1 MRYAKVLSVVGFVV
15 LAAAPAL
22 AHHSFV
28 AQFDAGKPITLEG
41 TVTKVEWRS
50 PHIWVYL
57 DVKGENGAVTAW
69 ECEGGA
75 PNALTRQGWSRET
88 LKLGTTLTI
97 QGYLARDGTNTCNA
111 RTWIYDGRTVF
122 AGSADGG
129 PAPQQSPA
137 PPQSR

>member
-1 MRYAKVLSVVGFVV
+1 MRYAKILSVVGSVV
-15 LAAAPAL
+15 LAAATAL

-88 LKLGTTLTI
+88 LKLGSILTI
-97 QGYLARDGTNTCNA
+97 EGYLARDGTNTCNA
-111 RTWIYDGRTVF
+111 RTWIYEGRTVF

-129 PAPQQSPA
+129 PSPPQSPAPQQS
-137 PPQSR
+137 R